1 MSGDYQVRALARG
14 LAILSSFTL
23 THPEQSL
30 TAISTRL
37 GLPKGTAVRL
47 LTILEQHGYVERA
60 DSERYRLGVRLFELG
75 TIYAQTRSIEQA
87 AHPALEQLAREC
99 AQTANLAILNGGQVV
114 HIDVVAPPRPI
125 HFAGQLGARE
135 LVHCTG
141 LGKALIADLPADEIA
156 AIVAEHGLPART
168 AATITTPEMLHDRL
182 AVVRER
188 GYARDEEES
197 FPGLSCVAAPIRDA
211 TGATVA
217 AISVSGTTAEF
228 AATDYAPA
236 VLAAAAAV
244 AQKLGFGVRGDQGRG
259 GRGQGRVE
267 RAAVVSDE

>member
-14 LAILSSFTL
+14 LAILTSFTL

-37 GLPKGTAVRL
+37 GLAKGTAVRL
-47 LTILEQHGYVERA
+47 LTVLEQHEFVERA
-60 DSERYRLGVRLFELG
+60 ASERYRLGVRLFELG
-75 TIYAQTRSIEQA
+75 TIYAQTLSIEQA
-87 AHPALEQLAREC
+87 AHPSLELLAREC
-99 AQTANLAILNGGQVV
+99 QQTANLAILNGGQVV

-125 HFAGQLGARE
+125 HFAGQLGLRE

-141 LGKALIADLPADEIA
+141 LGKALIADLPAEEIA

-168 AATITTPEMLHDRL
+168 AKTITTEEMLQDRL

-188 GYARDEEES
+188 GYAADDEES

-217 AISVSGTTAEF
+217 AISVSGTTTEF
-228 AATDYAPA
+228 EANDYVPMIWEAAITIA
-236 VLAAAAAV
+236 L
-244 AQKLGFGVRGDQGRG
+244 KLGYGVHAPSSIEG
-259 GRGQGRVE
+259 
-267 RAAVVSDE
+267 

>member
-14 LAILSSFTL
+14 LAILTSFTL

-37 GLPKGTAVRL
+37 GLAKGTAVRL
-47 LTILEQHGYVERA
+47 LTVLEEHGFVERA
-60 DSERYRLGVRLFELG
+60 ASERYRLGVRLFELG
-75 TIYAQTRSIEQA
+75 SIYEQTFSIEQA
-87 AHPALEQLAREC
+87 ARPALESLAREC
-99 AQTANLAILNGGQVV
+99 QQTANLGILNEGQVV
-114 HIDVVAPPRPI
+114 HIAVVPPQRPI

-141 LGKALIADLPADEIA
+141 LGKALIAGLAPETLA
-156 AIVAEHGLPART
+156 AIVAEHGLPSRT
-168 AATITTPEMLHDRL
+168 AKTITTMEALHDRL

-188 GYARDEEES
+188 GYATDDEES
-197 FPGLSCVAAPIRDA
+197 FPGLTCVAAPIRDA

-228 AATDYAPA
+228 EATDYAPA
-236 VLAAAAAV
+236 VLAAASTV
-244 AQKLGFGVRGDQGRG
+244 SHRLGYGVRASSEQ
-259 GRGQGRVE
+259 
-267 RAAVVSDE
+267 RATSNEQ

>member
-14 LAILSSFTL
+14 LAILTSFTL

-37 GLPKGTAVRL
+37 GLAKGTAVRL
-47 LTILEQHGYVERA
+47 LTVLEQQGFVERA
-60 DSERYRLGVRLFELG
+60 ASERYRLGVRLFELG
-75 TIYAQTRSIEQA
+75 TIYAQTLSIEQA
-87 AHPALEQLAREC
+87 AHPSLEQLAREC
-99 AQTANLAILNGGQVV
+99 QQTANLAILNGGQVV
-114 HIDVVAPPRPI
+114 HIDVVPPPRPI
-125 HFAGQLGARE
+125 HFAGQLGLRE

-141 LGKALIADLPADEIA
+141 LGKALIADLPAEEIA

-168 AATITTPEMLHDRL
+168 AKTVTTVEVLHDRL

-188 GYARDEEES
+188 GYAADDEES

-217 AISVSGTTAEF
+217 AVSVSGATAEF
-228 AATDYAPA
+228 EATDYAPA
-236 VLAAAAAV
+236 VLAAAAA
-244 AQKLGFGVRGDQGRG
+244 ASHRLGYGVRSVEAMSD
-259 GRGQGRVE
+259 GQGSGFEVRGSE
-267 RAAVVSDE
+267 

>member
-14 LAILSSFTL
+14 LAILTSFTL

-37 GLPKGTAVRL
+37 GLAKGTAVRL
-47 LTILEQHGYVERA
+47 LTVLEEHGFVERA
-60 DSERYRLGVRLFELG
+60 ASERYRLGVRLFELG
-75 TIYAQTRSIEQA
+75 SIYEQTFSIEQA
-87 AHPALEQLAREC
+87 ARPALETLAREC
-99 AQTANLAILNGGQVV
+99 QQTANLGILNEGQVV
-114 HIDVVAPPRPI
+114 HIAVVPPQRPI

-141 LGKALIADLPADEIA
+141 LGKALIADLPAEAIE
-156 AIVAEHGLPART
+156 AIVAEHGLPSRT
-168 AATITTPEMLHDRL
+168 AKTITTVEMLQDRL

-188 GYARDEEES
+188 GYAMDEEES
-197 FPGLSCVAAPIRDA
+197 FLGLSCVAAPIRDA

-217 AISVSGTTAEF
+217 AVSVSGTTTEF
-228 AATDYAPA
+228 EVTDYAPA

-244 AQKLGFGVRGDQGRG
+244 SHRLGYGVRSA
-259 GRGQGRVE
+259 VAE
-267 RAAVVSDE
+267 AASGE